1 MTALGTN
8 TGNGAPSIKLNQP
21 GDAVQIALVDL
32 NEAPLTNYHTKQPE
46 IGNNG
51 QPRTQEVLTGIIVAV
66 QGGPTVQD
74 RPAQVGELA
83 AIFAGRRTRGYL
95 VDAKKA
101 YQGEIRTG
109 TLVSHWFESTE
120 DLGDGRTAK
129 HRKFAL
135 ADQPDPQ
142 VTATCDR
149 LHHERKSTQLA
160 PAAAPAAPAAP
171 QFAQPAQAAPAG
183 AAGAAAPTAA
193 PQFAQPAQ
201 AAPAA
206 PAPQPAP
213 QFAQPAQPA
222 QATPAAPAAP
232 QFAQP
237 APAAPAGVAPTMPPQ
252 PAQPAAYPVAG
263 EEDMF

>member
-160 PAAAPAAPAAP
+160 PAAPAAAGVP
-171 QFAQPAQAAPAG
+171 QFAQPA
-183 AAGAAAPTAA
+183 AAAPVPAAA